1 MLAAKPLDSF
11 RLVRTASIEEM
22 RSALAHAYAA
32 PVIEPVGPA
41 MSFDATINHCQLV
54 HTGLNYGAYGASVR
68 LQFPET
74 DLVSQ
79 IFPIRGRGEALLD
92 GTSVAIDP
100 NRSVVISPNAA
111 LKMTNN
117 AEYERLVLSVNSS
130 ALTKKLAAMIGES
143 INAPLKMHPVQDFT
157 KPAARILRDHFMF
170 VVGKL
175 NVTGPLPALVVEEI
189 EQTLMAMFLHAN
201 LHNYSDRLERKT
213 PGAASWQVRRSE
225 EYVEANWA
233 QPIRIEDL
241 AAVTGVSARS
251 LFKAFKQFREYSPM
265 QFVKRVR
272 LRQAKA
278 MLEMAGPS
286 TTVKEIA
293 LACGFADLDRFNTD
307 YQMAFGELPSAT
319 RNRLRGSN
327 RALN

>member
-201 LHNYSDRLERKT
+201 LHNSSDRLERKT
-213 PGAASWQVRRSE
+213 PG
-225 EYVEANWA
+225 
-233 QPIRIEDL
+233 
-241 AAVTGVSARS
+241 VT
-251 LFKAFKQFREYSPM
+251 
-265 QFVKRVR
+265 
-272 LRQAKA
+272 
-278 MLEMAGPS
+278 
-286 TTVKEIA
+286 
-293 LACGFADLDRFNTD
+293 
-307 YQMAFGELPSAT
+307 
-319 RNRLRGSN
+319 
-327 RALN
+327 